1 MPVNIGPRIGIEGE
15 DEYRKQITNLVQS
28 TKTLDAQMKA
38 LEATSDKEATAQ
50 EKAAKKA
57 ELLSQK
63 QKEQEKRIE
72 ALNKM
77 VEESAKQ
84 TGENST
90 QTLKWKEALAN
101 AETELNKT
109 NTELENAQ
117 AAADGYSTEAE
128 DATGKTSEFVTE
140 LSKMEAQKTIADILG
155 QIGDKFAELGEK
167 ALDAAKELDQ
177 GYDTIIKK
185 TGASGEALADMQ
197 NIADD
202 IYGSMPSEMED
213 VGTAV
218 GEVNTR
224 FGLTGDQLKD
234 VSKTFLEFSKIT
246 DTDVNT
252 AVGSTAKILKAF
264 GGDVEDAD
272 KLLGYLAKQ
281 SQITG
286 IDTGTLM
293 SSLEQNGAVLREMGF
308 DVQESTALLA
318 SFEANGV
325 DASAAMT
332 GFKKAIAN
340 GAKEG
345 KDANTVISEMVD
357 SIQNASTDTEALA
370 IATELFG
377 TRGAV
382 VMADGIRDGRIN
394 LDDLSD
400 SLDNYGD
407 VVSSTFEETLDPWD
421 KSAVAINNVKVAGK
435 ELAGEALAAIEPLL
449 EKVVDLVQGAVKWF
463 KNLPDPV
470 KKVIGVIGL
479 LGVGAGKVAPKV
491 GSLFS
496 TIQQFKSAK
505 AIIELSK
512 LQSAAGELG
521 TSTSKAG
528 GLLNSGFLGPIGAV
542 SAASVAFV
550 AAMAAIDKAISDH
563 IEAEYG
569 LTAEEQ
575 AVIDKINESAQAYND
590 MAAARDEAVGN
601 VQAEYDYIEELA
613 REYDTLIDSN
623 GKVKEGY
630 EDRAAFILNEMSKA
644 TDQSV
649 EDIQKEIDANGSLVD
664 SIQDVIDKK
673 RAEATLSAYESSY
686 AEAVQNEK
694 QALQDLMAAQDTAA
708 ARQQA
713 YNQTQSELNGYY
725 QRRAEL
731 EAQIEQARGRGD
743 YERLTG
749 QLTALEASYDGLLAA
764 EQASKNALDEANTAV
779 QTAST
784 TYQNYN
790 NTIANYEGL
799 SAAIISGDQTKI
811 NEALTL
817 LVNNFQ
823 TAANGTEESLQKQ
836 VDDAKTYLGQMEQA
850 FAEGKIDQASLDA
863 ARKAVDAAEKE
874 LKKLKDVGKGGGDGL
889 AAGMG
894 EAESAMVN
902 RAIEFGRK
910 AVQSVAKGA
919 ETNSPSRA
927 TMRTGR
933 DIDAGLNQGMEAGK
947 GGVTTKGKEVGTAAT
962 NAVASVGTSTVSA
975 HGLAISNALGTGMTA
990 GRSGVQ
996 SSGKGVADAAYSGAT
1011 YKSSYYKDAGS
1022 SAVGDLNKGIKS
1034 EKSATG
1040 TAAGVIADETAKMQ
1054 VDSERSINW
1063 GADLVHNFATG
1074 MRQAAWDVSAAVN
1087 EVIEPINRKM
1097 KHSVPKEG
1105 PLSTELE
1112 WGGHMIDNLVK
1123 GMTDSRALR
1132 TLNDAANRVSI
1143 AAMPTMQLPAGNT
1156 TNNSLTYGDIVV
1168 NVSGANVQ
1176 NEQALAKAV
1185 SDQIFKRVKAQ
1196 KAVWA

>member
-155 QIGDKFAELGEK
+155 QIGDKFAEVGEK

-177 GYDTIIKK
+177 GYETIIKK
-185 TGASGEALADMQ
+185 TGASGDELAGMKDV
-197 NIADD
+197 ADELF
-202 IYGSMPSEMED
+202 GSMPADMAD
-213 VGTAV
+213 IGTAV

-224 FGLTGDQLKD
+224 FGLTGDELRD
-234 VSKTFLEFSKIT
+234 VSKNFLQFAKIT
-246 DTDVNT
+246 DTDVNS
-252 AVGSTAKILKAF
+252 AVGSTSKILKAY
-264 GGDVEDAD
+264 GGDIEDAD

-281 SQITG
+281 SQLTG

-382 VMADGIRDGRIN
+382 VMADGIRNGRIN

-400 SLDNYGD
+400 SLDNYGN
-407 VVSSTFEETLDPWD
+407 VVGDTFEATLDPWD

-449 EKVVDLVQGAVKWF
+449 DEIVKLVQSAVKWF
-463 KNLPDPV
+463 RNLPDPV

-479 LGVGAGKVAPKV
+479 LGVGAGKVVPKV
-491 GSLFS
+491 SSLFS

-521 TSTSKAG
+521 TGAEKAG
-528 GLLNSGFLGPIGAV
+528 GLLSSGFLGPIGMV
-542 SAASVAFV
+542 SGASVAFV
-550 AAMAAIDKAISDH
+550 AAMGAIDKAISDH

-569 LTAEEQ
+569 LTEEEQ
-575 AVIDKINESAQAYND
+575 AVIDKINEASQAYDD

-601 VQAEYDYIEELA
+601 VQAEYDRIEELA
-613 REYDTLIDSN
+613 REYDTLVDAN

-630 EDRAAFILNEMSKA
+630 EDRAAFILNEMAAA

-664 SIQDVIDKK
+664 AIQDVIDKK
-673 RAEATLSAYESSY
+673 RAEATLSAYESAY

-694 QALQDLMAAQDTAA
+694 KALQDLMDAQDVANQ
-708 ARQQA
+708 RQQA

-764 EQASKNALDEANTAV
+764 EQASKTALDQANASV
-779 QTAST
+779 QTASA
-784 TYQNYN
+784 TYEGYN

-836 VDDAKTYLGQMEQA
+836 VDDAKTYLGQMEKA

-863 ARKAVDAAEKE
+863 ARKAVAAAEKE

-889 AAGMG
+889 AKGMS
-894 EAESAMVN
+894 EAERSMVN
-902 RAIEFGRK
+902 KAIEFGRK
-910 AVQSVAKGA
+910 AVQSVANGA

-927 TMRTGR
+927 TMRTGQ
-933 DIDAGLNQGMEAGK
+933 DVDAGLVNGMEGGK
-947 GGVTTKGKEVGTAAT
+947 ALVSSKGREVGNAAT
-962 NAVASVGTSTVSA
+962 TGITTTATTGVKEYGTNLTNLVKAGLDEGKPNVTSSA
-975 HGLAISNALGTGMTA
+975 
-990 GRSGVQ
+990 Q
-996 SSGKGVADAAYSGAT
+996 GVADTANSNVKPSTSGVKESGEKLGANLST
-1011 YKSSYYKDAGS
+1011 GLTNKKE
-1022 SAVGDLNKGIKS
+1022 AVK
-1034 EKSATG
+1034 
-1040 TAAGVIADETAKMQ
+1040 TAAGALKTATEDAKTSYDTAK
-1054 VDSERSINW
+1054 SW
-1063 GADLVHNFATG
+1063 GETVGEALAKGMESKDWRVRKSSQILAD
-1074 MRQAAWDVSAAVN
+1074 AAKSNIHFSLPD
-1087 EVIEPINRKM
+1087 
-1097 KHSVPKEG
+1097 EG
-1105 PLSTELE
+1105 PLRHIGE
-1112 WGGHMIDNLVK
+1112 WGPEMVSKYAQGIESAVPKLSSLSAQMA
-1123 GMTDSRALR
+1123 RA
-1132 TLNDAANRVSI
+1132 V
-1143 AAMPTMQLPAGNT
+1143 MPTIQIPGATSTNT
-1156 TNNSLTYGDIVV
+1156 TYGDINVTV
-1168 NVSGANVQ
+1168 NGANVQ
-1176 NEQALAKAV
+1176 NDAALAKMV
-1185 SDQIFKRVKAQ
+1185 SDQIFRRVQAQ
-1196 KAVWA
+1196 KAVWS

>member
-1 MPVNIGPRIGIEGE
+1 MADDIRVRFNADASSYNSEI
-15 DEYRKQITNLVQS
+15 KKLVAQNKSLQS
-28 TKTLDAQMKA
+28 EMKKTESSFTSQMT
-38 LEATSDKEATAQ
+38 EE
-50 EKAAKKA
+50 EKAAKKKEVLNKQIEAQNEYINALNA
-57 ELLSQK
+57 EMKRLTDSEK
-63 QKEQEKRIE
+63 DTTEQELRLQDQINKADA
-72 ALNKM
+72 ALNDM
-77 VEESAKQ
+77 
-84 TGENST
+84 
-90 QTLKWKEALAN
+90 N
-101 AETELNKT
+101 AQMNAA
-109 NTELENAQ
+109 ENATNDYG
-117 AAADGYSTEAE
+117 AEAE

-155 QIGDKFAELGEK
+155 QIGDKFAKVGEK
-167 ALDAAKELDQ
+167 ALDAAKELDE

-185 TGASGEALADMQ
+185 TGASGDELAGMQ
-197 NIADD
+197 DVADELF
-202 IYGSMPSEMED
+202 GSMPAEMSD
-213 VGTAV
+213 IGTAV

-224 FGLTGDQLKD
+224 FGLTGDELRD
-234 VSKTFLEFSKIT
+234 VSKNFLQFAKIT
-246 DTDVNT
+246 DTDVNS
-252 AVGSTAKILKAF
+252 AIGSTSKILKAY
-264 GGDVEDAD
+264 GGDIEDAD

-281 SQITG
+281 SQTTG

-293 SSLEQNGAVLREMGF
+293 GSLEQNGAVLREMGF
-308 DVQESTALLA
+308 DVQESAALLA

-332 GFKKAIAN
+332 GFKRAIAN

-345 KDANTVISEMVD
+345 KDVNQVLSEMVD
-357 SIQNASTDTEALA
+357 GIQNASTDTEALA

-394 LDDLSD
+394 LNDLSD

-407 VVSSTFEETLDPWD
+407 VVSDTFEATLDPWD
-421 KSAVAINNVKVAGK
+421 KSAVAINNVKIAGK
-435 ELAGEALAAIEPLL
+435 ELAGEALAAIQPLL
-449 EKVVDLVQGAVKWF
+449 EDIVKLVQSAVKWF
-463 KNLPDPV
+463 RNLPDPV

-479 LGVGAGKVAPKV
+479 LGVGAGKVVPKV
-491 GSLFS
+491 SSLFS

-590 MAAARDEAVGN
+590 MAAARDEAVAN

-613 REYDTLIDSN
+613 REYDTLIDAN
-623 GKVKEGY
+623 GDVKEGY
-630 EDRAAFILNEMSKA
+630 EDRAAFILNELAAA

-649 EDIQKEIDANGSLVD
+649 EDIQKEIDANGSLVE

-694 QALQDLMAAQDTAA
+694 QALQDLMAAQDVANQ
-708 ARQQA
+708 RQQA
-713 YNQTQSELNGYY
+713 YNQTQAELNGYY

-764 EQASKNALDEANTAV
+764 ERASKTALDEANTAV

-836 VDDAKTYLGQMEQA
+836 VDDAKKYLGQMEKA
-850 FAEGKIDQASLDA
+850 FADGKIDEASLNA
-863 ARKAVDAAEKE
+863 AREAVKAAEKE

-889 AAGMG
+889 VKGMS
-894 EAESAMVN
+894 EAERSMVN
-902 RAIEFGRK
+902 KAIEFGRK

-919 ETNSPSRA
+919 ETNSPSKA
-927 TMRTGR
+927 TIRTGK
-933 DIDAGLNQGMEAGK
+933 DIDAGLNQGMESGK
-947 GGVTTKGKEVGTAAT
+947 GSVTTKGKEIGKAATTGITTTATTGVQGYGTSLANLVKAGLDAGESGVTSSAQGIATAANT
-962 NAVASVGTSTVSA
+962 NIKPSDSGVKAAGE
-975 HGLAISNALGTGMTA
+975 ALGTALKTGLDNKKSSVETAASGLKTATEKAKTAYDTAKGWGESVGEGLAKGMEA
-990 GRSGVQ
+990 KYGRVG
-996 SSGKGVADAAYSGAT
+996 DAALGLATKTTTKIKGKSGLNINSPS
-1011 YKSSYYKDAGS
+1011 KVMEELGKF
-1022 SAVGDLNKGIKS
+1022 AVEGF
-1034 EKSATG
+1034 
-1040 TAAGVIADETAKMQ
+1040 VIGLDNSKLVSKA
-1054 VDSERSINW
+1054 VER
-1063 GADLVHNFATG
+1063 
-1074 MRQAAWDVSAAVN
+1074 
-1087 EVIEPINRKM
+1087 
-1097 KHSVPKEG
+1097 
-1105 PLSTELE
+1105 
-1112 WGGHMIDNLVK
+1112 MI
-1123 GMTDSRALR
+1123 
-1132 TLNDAANRVSI
+1132 
-1143 AAMPTMQLPAGNT
+1143 MPTMQIPASNT
-1156 TNNSLTYGDIVV
+1156 VNHSLTYGDIVV
-1168 NVSGANVQ
+1168 NVSGANIQ

-1185 SDQIFKRVKAQ
+1185 SDQIFRRVQAQ
-1196 KAVWA
+1196 KAVW

>member
-272 KLLGYLAKQ
+272 KLLGYFAKQ
-281 SQITG
+281 SQQTG

-293 SSLEQNGAVLREMGF
+293 SSLEQNGATMREMGF
-308 DVQESTALLA
+308 DVQESAKLLA

-345 KDANTVISEMVD
+345 KDANTVIAEMVD

-370 IATELFG
+370 AATELFG
-377 TRGAV
+377 TKGAV

-505 AIIELSK
+505 AILELAK
-512 LQSAAGELG
+512 MQDAMGDMGAGAG
-521 TSTSKAG
+521 KAG
-528 GLLNSGFLGPIGAV
+528 GLFKTEFLGPFALVAG
-542 SAASVAFV
+542 ASVAFV
-550 AAMAAIDKAISDH
+550 GAMAAINDAINDH

-575 AVIDKINESAQAYND
+575 AVIDKINEASQAYDD
-590 MAAARDEAVGN
+590 MAAAREEAVGN
-601 VQAEYDYIEELA
+601 VQAEYDHIEALA
-613 REYDTLIDSN
+613 KEYDTLVDAN
-623 GKVKEGY
+623 GKVKKGY
-630 EDRAAFILNEMSKA
+630 EDRAAYILNEMSSA
-644 TDQSV
+644 TGKSI
-649 EDIQKEIDANGSLVD
+649 EEIQKEVDANGSLVAA
-664 SIQDVIDKK
+664 IQDVIDKK

-686 AEAVQNEK
+686 AEAVQNQK
-694 QALQDLMAAQDTAA
+694 TALEDLIAAQDVAKQRQQEYDAVYQQGNTYRQQRADLEAKIAA
-708 ARQQA
+708 ARDPASLQS
-713 YNQTQSELNGYY
+713 YQTQLMALDGEY
-725 QRRAEL
+725 QIYTK
-731 EAQIEQARGRGD
+731 Q
-743 YERLTG
+743 
-749 QLTALEASYDGLLAA
+749 LEASK
-764 EQASKNALDEANTAV
+764 SALDESNAAV
-779 QTAST
+779 ETAST
-784 TYQNYN
+784 LYEGYN
-790 NTIANYEGL
+790 TTIANYEGL
-799 SAAIISGDQTKI
+799 SAAIISGDQAKI
-811 NEALTL
+811 NDALTL
-817 LVNNFQ
+817 MVNGFKS
-823 TAANGTEESLQKQ
+823 ASDATEEELQKQ
-836 VDDAKTYLGQMEQA
+836 VDAAKQSLADIEKAYK
-850 FAEGKIDQASLDA
+850 EGKVDKATYQMARDA
-863 ARKAVDAAEKE
+863 VKAAEKE
-874 LKKLKDVGKGGGDGL
+874 LKKLKGVGEDTTQGL
-889 AAGMG
+889 ANGI
-894 EAESAMVN
+894 EAK
-902 RAIEFGRK
+902 RAVVERK
-910 AVQSVAKGA
+910 AKQIGLLSVQSVAAGA

-927 TMRTGR
+927 TLRTGQ
-933 DIDAGLNQGMEAGK
+933 DVDAGLVNGMEGGK
-947 GGVTTKGKEVGTAAT
+947 ALVSSKGREVGTAAT
-962 NAVASVGTSTVSA
+962 TGITTTATTGVKEYGSGLANLVASGLNDSKQGVTDAALAIANSANTNIKPSTTGVQSAGESLGSALATGLSNKKSDVETAAGGLATAIEKAKVPQSTAEGWGQAVGQGLINGMNSKLEDVGKAAESLGNKVKTKTKKPLNINSPSKVMEEIGKFA
-975 HGLAISNALGTGMTA
+975 AEGLAIGLDQPRIIT
-990 GRSGVQ
+990 
-996 SSGKGVADAAYSGAT
+996 K
-1011 YKSSYYKDAGS
+1011 
-1022 SAVGDLNKGIKS
+1022 AVEQMVSPVIQVP
-1034 EKSATG
+1034 
-1040 TAAGVIADETAKMQ
+1040 TAA
-1054 VDSERSINW
+1054 
-1063 GADLVHNFATG
+1063 
-1074 MRQAAWDVSAAVN
+1074 AA
-1087 EVIEPINRKM
+1087 
-1097 KHSVPKEG
+1097 
-1105 PLSTELE
+1105 
-1112 WGGHMIDNLVK
+1112 
-1123 GMTDSRALR
+1123 
-1132 TLNDAANRVSI
+1132 
-1143 AAMPTMQLPAGNT
+1143 
-1156 TNNSLTYGDIVV
+1156 NSLTYGDINVTV
-1168 NVSGANVQ
+1168 NGANVQ
-1176 NEQALAKAV
+1176 NDAALAKMV
-1185 SDQIFKRVKAQ
+1185 SNEIFRRVQAQ
-1196 KAVWA
+1196 KAVWS

>member
-1 MPVNIGPRIGIEGE
+1 MADDIRVRFNADASSYNNEI
-15 DEYRKQITNLVQS
+15 KKLV
-28 TKTLDAQMKA
+28 AQNKA
-38 LEATSDKEATAQ
+38 LQSEMKKTESSFTDQMSEE
-50 EKAAKKA
+50 EKAAKKK
-57 ELLSQK
+57 EVLNK
-63 QKEQEKRIE
+63 QIEAQNEYINALNAQMKKLTDSEKDTTEQELRLQDQINKADA
-72 ALNKM
+72 ALNDM
-77 VEESAKQ
+77 NAQMNAAESA
-84 TGENST
+84 
-90 QTLKWKEALAN
+90 
-101 AETELNKT
+101 T
-109 NTELENAQ
+109 NDYGA
-117 AAADGYSTEAE
+117 EAE
-128 DATGKTSEFVTE
+128 DATGKTGEFVTE

-155 QIGDKFAELGEK
+155 QIGDKFAEVGQK
-167 ALDAAKELDQ
+167 ALDAAKELDE

-185 TGASGEALADMQ
+185 TGASGEELAGMQ
-197 NIADD
+197 DVADELF
-202 IYGSMPSEMED
+202 GSMPANMAD
-213 VGTAV
+213 IGTAV

-224 FGLTGDQLKD
+224 FGLTGDELRD
-234 VSKTFLEFSKIT
+234 VSKNFLQFAKIT
-246 DTDVNT
+246 DTDVNS
-252 AVGSTAKILKAF
+252 AVGSTSKILKAY
-264 GGDVEDAD
+264 GGDIEDAD

-345 KDANTVISEMVD
+345 KDANAVISEMVD
-357 SIQNASTDTEALA
+357 GIQNASTDTEALA

-394 LDDLSD
+394 LNDLSD

-407 VVSSTFEETLDPWD
+407 VVSDTFEETLDPWD
-421 KSAVAINNVKVAGK
+421 KSAVAINNVKIAGK
-435 ELAGEALAAIEPLL
+435 ELAGEALEAIQPLL
-449 EKVVDLVQGAVKWF
+449 EDIVKLVQSAVKWF
-463 KNLPDPV
+463 RNLPDPV

-479 LGVGAGKVAPKV
+479 LGVGAGKVVPKV
-491 GSLFS
+491 SSLFS

-550 AAMAAIDKAISDH
+550 AAMAAIDNAISDH

-569 LTAEEQ
+569 LTEEEQ
-575 AVIDKINESAQAYND
+575 AVINKINEASQAYDD

-601 VQAEYDYIEELA
+601 VQAEYDRIEELA
-613 REYDTLIDSN
+613 REYDTLVDAN

-630 EDRAAFILNEMSKA
+630 EDRANYILTEMAKA
-644 TDQSV
+644 TDKSV

-664 SIQDVIDKK
+664 AIQDVIDKK
-673 RAEATLSAYESSY
+673 RAEATLSAYESAY

-694 QALQDLMAAQDTAA
+694 KALQDLMDAQDVANQ
-708 ARQQA
+708 RQQA
-713 YNQTQSELNGYY
+713 YNQTQAELNGYY
-725 QRRAEL
+725 KRRAEL

-764 EQASKNALDEANTAV
+764 EQASKTALDQANASV
-779 QTAST
+779 QTASA
-784 TYQNYN
+784 TYEGYN

-836 VDDAKTYLGQMEQA
+836 VDDAKTYLGQMEKA

-863 ARKAVDAAEKE
+863 ARKAVAAAEKE

-889 AAGMG
+889 VKGMS
-894 EAESAMVN
+894 EAERSMVN
-902 RAIEFGRK
+902 KAIEFGRK

-919 ETNSPSRA
+919 ETNSPSKA
-927 TMRTGR
+927 TIRTGK
-933 DIDAGLNQGMEAGK
+933 DIDAGLNQGMESGK
-947 GGVTTKGKEVGTAAT
+947 AGVTAKGKEVGTAAT
-962 NAVASVGTSTVSA
+962 TGITTTATTGVQGYGTSLANLVKAGLDAGKSGVTSSA
-975 HGLAISNALGTGMTA
+975 NGIATAANTNVKPSDSGVKAAGEALGTALKTGLDNKKSSVETAASGLKTATEKAKTSYDTAKGWGENVGEGLAKGMEA
-990 GRSGVQ
+990 KYGRVG
-996 SSGKGVADAAYSGAT
+996 DAALGLAT
-1011 YKSSYYKDAGS
+1011 KTKT
-1022 SAVGDLNKGIKS
+1022 K
-1034 EKSATG
+1034 
-1040 TAAGVIADETAKMQ
+1040 
-1054 VDSERSINW
+1054 
-1063 GADLVHNFATG
+1063 
-1074 MRQAAWDVSAAVN
+1074 
-1087 EVIEPINRKM
+1087 
-1097 KHSVPKEG
+1097 
-1105 PLSTELE
+1105 
-1112 WGGHMIDNLVK
+1112 VK
-1123 GMTDSRALR
+1123 GKSGLNINSPSKVMEELGKFAVEGFAIGLDDSKL
-1132 TLNDAANRVSI
+1132 VSK
-1143 AAMPTMQLPAGNT
+1143 AVERMVMPTMQIPASNT
-1156 TNNSLTYGDIVV
+1156 VNRSLTYGDIIV
-1168 NVSGANVQ
+1168 NVSGANIQ

-1185 SDQIFKRVKAQ
+1185 SDQIFRRVQAQ

>member
-1 MPVNIGPRIGIEGE
+1 MADDIRVRFNADASSYNNEI
-15 DEYRKQITNLVQS
+15 KKLV
-28 TKTLDAQMKA
+28 AQNKA
-38 LEATSDKEATAQ
+38 LQSEMKKTESSFTGQMSEE
-50 EKAAKKA
+50 EKAAKKK
-57 ELLSQK
+57 EVLNK
-63 QKEQEKRIE
+63 QIEAQNEYINALNAQMKKLTDSEKDTTEQELRLQDQINKADA
-72 ALNKM
+72 ALNDM
-77 VEESAKQ
+77 NAQMNAAESA
-84 TGENST
+84 
-90 QTLKWKEALAN
+90 
-101 AETELNKT
+101 T
-109 NTELENAQ
+109 NDYGA
-117 AAADGYSTEAE
+117 EAE
-128 DATGKTSEFVTE
+128 DATGKTGEFVTE

-155 QIGDKFAELGEK
+155 QIGDKFAEVGEK

-185 TGASGEALADMQ
+185 TGASGEELAGMKDV
-197 NIADD
+197 ADELF
-202 IYGSMPSEMED
+202 GSMPADMAD
-213 VGTAV
+213 IGTAV

-224 FGLTGDQLKD
+224 FGLTGDELRD
-234 VSKTFLEFSKIT
+234 VSKNFLQFAKIT
-246 DTDVNT
+246 DTDVNS
-252 AVGSTAKILKAF
+252 AVGSTAKILKAY
-264 GGDVEDAD
+264 GGDIEDAD

-394 LDDLSD
+394 LNDLSD
-400 SLDNYGD
+400 SLDNYGN
-407 VVSSTFEETLDPWD
+407 VVSDTFEETLDPWD
-421 KSAVAINNVKVAGK
+421 KSAVAINNVKIAGK
-435 ELAGEALAAIEPLL
+435 ELAGEALAAIQPLL
-449 EKVVDLVQGAVKWF
+449 EDIVKLVQSAVKWF
-463 KNLPDPV
+463 RNLPDPV

-479 LGVGAGKVAPKV
+479 LGVGAGKVVPKV
-491 GSLFS
+491 SSLFS

-569 LTAEEQ
+569 LTEEEQ
-575 AVIDKINESAQAYND
+575 AVIDKINEASQAYED
-590 MAAARDEAVGN
+590 MAAARDEAVGS
-601 VQAEYDYIEELA
+601 VQAEYDRIEELA
-613 REYDTLIDSN
+613 REYDTLVDAN

-630 EDRAAFILNEMSKA
+630 EDRAAFILNEMAAA

-664 SIQDVIDKK
+664 AIQDVIDKK

-686 AEAVQNEK
+686 AEAVQGEK
-694 QALQDLMAAQDTAA
+694 KALQDLMDAQDVAAQ
-708 ARQQA
+708 RQQA

-764 EQASKNALDEANTAV
+764 EQASKTALDQANASV
-779 QTAST
+779 QTASA
-784 TYQNYN
+784 TYEGYN

-799 SAAIISGDQTKI
+799 SAAIISGDQEKI

-823 TAANGTEESLQKQ
+823 SATTGTEESLQKQ
-836 VDDAKTYLGQMEQA
+836 VDDAKKYLGQMEKA
-850 FAEGKIDQASLDA
+850 FADGKIDEASLNA
-863 ARKAVDAAEKE
+863 AREAVKAAEKE

-889 AAGMG
+889 VKGMS
-894 EAESAMVN
+894 EAERSMVN
-902 RAIEFGRK
+902 KAIEFGRK

-919 ETNSPSRA
+919 ETNSPSKA
-927 TMRTGR
+927 TIRTGN
-933 DIDAGLNQGMEAGK
+933 DIDAGLNQGMESGK
-947 GGVTTKGKEVGTAAT
+947 AGVTAKGKEVGEAATTGITTTATTGVQGYGTSLANLVKAGLDAGKSGVTSSANGIATAANT
-962 NAVASVGTSTVSA
+962 NVKPSDSGVKAAGE
-975 HGLAISNALGTGMTA
+975 ALGTALKTGLDNKKSSVETAASGLKTATEKAKTSYDTAKGWGENVGEGLAKGMEA
-990 GRSGVQ
+990 KYGRVG
-996 SSGKGVADAAYSGAT
+996 DAALGLATKTKTKIKGKSGLNINSPS
-1011 YKSSYYKDAGS
+1011 KVMEELGKF
-1022 SAVGDLNKGIKS
+1022 AVEGFAIGLD
-1034 EKSATG
+1034 
-1040 TAAGVIADETAKMQ
+1040 
-1054 VDSERSINW
+1054 DSKLVSKAVERM
-1063 GADLVHNFATG
+1063 V
-1074 MRQAAWDVSAAVN
+1074 
-1087 EVIEPINRKM
+1087 
-1097 KHSVPKEG
+1097 
-1105 PLSTELE
+1105 
-1112 WGGHMIDNLVK
+1112 
-1123 GMTDSRALR
+1123 
-1132 TLNDAANRVSI
+1132 
-1143 AAMPTMQLPAGNT
+1143 MPTMQIPASNT
-1156 TNNSLTYGDIVV
+1156 VNHSLTYGDIVV
-1168 NVSGANVQ
+1168 NVSGANIQ

-1185 SDQIFKRVKAQ
+1185 SDQIFRRVQAQ
-1196 KAVWA
+1196 KAVWS

>member
-1 MPVNIGPRIGIEGE
+1 MADDIRVRFNADASSYNNEI
-15 DEYRKQITNLVQS
+15 KKLV
-28 TKTLDAQMKA
+28 AQNKA
-38 LEATSDKEATAQ
+38 LQSEMKKTESSFTDQMSEE
-50 EKAAKKA
+50 EKAAKKK
-57 ELLSQK
+57 EVLNK
-63 QKEQEKRIE
+63 QIEAQNEYINALNAQMKKLTDSEKDTTEQELRLQDQINKADA
-72 ALNKM
+72 ALNDM
-77 VEESAKQ
+77 
-84 TGENST
+84 
-90 QTLKWKEALAN
+90 N
-101 AETELNKT
+101 AQMNAA
-109 NTELENAQ
+109 ENATNDYG
-117 AAADGYSTEAE
+117 AEAE
-128 DATGKTSEFVTE
+128 DATGKTGEFVTE

-155 QIGDKFAELGEK
+155 QIGDKFAEVGQK
-167 ALDAAKELDQ
+167 ALDAAKELDE

-185 TGASGEALADMQ
+185 TGASGDELAGMQ
-197 NIADD
+197 DVADELF
-202 IYGSMPSEMED
+202 GSMPADMAD
-213 VGTAV
+213 IGTAV

-224 FGLTGDQLKD
+224 FGLTGDELRD
-234 VSKTFLEFSKIT
+234 VSKNFLQFAKIT
-246 DTDVNT
+246 DTDVNN
-252 AVGSTAKILKAF
+252 AVGSTSKILKAY
-264 GGDVEDAD
+264 GGDIEDAD

-345 KDANTVISEMVD
+345 KDANTVIAEMVD

-370 IATELFG
+370 AATELFG
-377 TRGAV
+377 TKGAV

-394 LDDLSD
+394 LNDLSD
-400 SLDNYGD
+400 SLDNYGN
-407 VVSSTFEETLDPWD
+407 VVSDTFEATLDPWD
-421 KSAVAINNVKVAGK
+421 KSAVAINNVKIAGK
-435 ELAGEALAAIEPLL
+435 ELAGEALAAIQPLL
-449 EKVVDLVQGAVKWF
+449 EDIVKLVQSAVKWF
-463 KNLPDPV
+463 RNLPDPV

-479 LGVGAGKVAPKV
+479 LGVGAGKVVPKV
-491 GSLFS
+491 SSLFS

-550 AAMAAIDKAISDH
+550 AAMAAIDNAISDH

-569 LTAEEQ
+569 LTEEEQ
-575 AVIDKINESAQAYND
+575 AVINKINEASQAYDD

-601 VQAEYDYIEELA
+601 VQAEYDRIEELA
-613 REYDTLIDSN
+613 REYDTLVDAN

-630 EDRAAFILNEMSKA
+630 EDRANYILTEMAKA
-644 TDQSV
+644 TDKSV

-664 SIQDVIDKK
+664 AIQDVIDKK
-673 RAEATLSAYESSY
+673 RAEATLSAYESAY

-694 QALQDLMAAQDTAA
+694 KALQDLMDAQDVANQ
-708 ARQQA
+708 RQQA
-713 YNQTQSELNGYY
+713 YNQTQAELNGYY

-863 ARKAVDAAEKE
+863 ARKAVAAAEKE

-889 AAGMG
+889 VKGMS
-894 EAESAMVN
+894 EAERSMVN
-902 RAIEFGRK
+902 KAIEFGRK

-919 ETNSPSRA
+919 ETNSPSKA
-927 TMRTGR
+927 TIRTGK
-933 DIDAGLNQGMEAGK
+933 DIDAGLNQGMESGK
-947 GGVTTKGKEVGTAAT
+947 AGVTAKGKEVGTAAT
-962 NAVASVGTSTVSA
+962 TGINTTATTGVQGYGTSLANLVKAGLDAGKSGVTSSA
-975 HGLAISNALGTGMTA
+975 KGIATAANTNVKPSDSGVKAAGEALGTALKTGLDNKKSSVETAASGLKTATEKAKTAYDTAKGWGENVGEGLAKGMEA
-990 GRSGVQ
+990 KYGRVG
-996 SSGKGVADAAYSGAT
+996 DAALGLAT
-1011 YKSSYYKDAGS
+1011 KTKT
-1022 SAVGDLNKGIKS
+1022 K
-1034 EKSATG
+1034 
-1040 TAAGVIADETAKMQ
+1040 
-1054 VDSERSINW
+1054 
-1063 GADLVHNFATG
+1063 
-1074 MRQAAWDVSAAVN
+1074 
-1087 EVIEPINRKM
+1087 
-1097 KHSVPKEG
+1097 
-1105 PLSTELE
+1105 
-1112 WGGHMIDNLVK
+1112 VK
-1123 GMTDSRALR
+1123 GKSGLNINSPSKVMEELGKFAVEGFAIGLDDSKL
-1132 TLNDAANRVSI
+1132 VSKAVERMI
-1143 AAMPTMQLPAGNT
+1143 MPTMQLPAGNT

-1168 NVSGANVQ
+1168 NVSGANIQ

>member
-1 MPVNIGPRIGIEGE
+1 MAADDIRVRFNADASSYNSEI
-15 DEYRKQITNLVQS
+15 KKLV
-28 TKTLDAQMKA
+28 AQNKA
-38 LEATSDKEATAQ
+38 LQSEMRKTESSFTDQMSE
-50 EKAAKKA
+50 EDKAAKKKAVLSKQIEAQNEYISALNA
-57 ELLSQK
+57 EMKKLTDSEK
-63 QKEQEKRIE
+63 DTTEQELRLQDQINKADA
-72 ALNKM
+72 ALNDM
-77 VEESAKQ
+77 
-84 TGENST
+84 
-90 QTLKWKEALAN
+90 N
-101 AETELNKT
+101 AQMNAA
-109 NTELENAQ
+109 ENATNDYG
-117 AAADGYSTEAE
+117 AEAE
-128 DATGKTSEFVTE
+128 DATGKTGEFVTE

-155 QIGDKFAELGEK
+155 QIGDKFAEVGQK
-167 ALDAAKELDQ
+167 ALDAAKELDE

-185 TGASGEALADMQ
+185 TGASGDELEGMRDVADELF
-197 NIADD
+197 
-202 IYGSMPSEMED
+202 GSMPAEMSD
-213 VGTAV
+213 IGTAV

-224 FGLTGDQLKD
+224 FGLTGDELRD
-234 VSKTFLEFSKIT
+234 VSKNFLQFAKIT
-246 DTDVNT
+246 DTDVNS
-252 AVGSTAKILKAF
+252 AVSSTSKILKAY
-264 GGDVEDAD
+264 GGDIADAD

-332 GFKKAIAN
+332 GFKRAIAN

-345 KDANTVISEMVD
+345 KDVNQVLSEMVD
-357 SIQNASTDTEALA
+357 GIQNASTDTEALA

-407 VVSSTFEETLDPWD
+407 VVSDTFEATLDPWD
-421 KSAVAINNVKVAGK
+421 KSAVAINNVKIAGK
-435 ELAGEALAAIEPLL
+435 ELAGEALAAIQPLL
-449 EKVVDLVQGAVKWF
+449 EDIVKLVQSAVKWF
-463 KNLPDPV
+463 RNLPDPV

-479 LGVGAGKVAPKV
+479 LGVGAGKVVPKV
-491 GSLFS
+491 SSLFS

-512 LQSAAGELG
+512 LQSAAGDLG
-521 TSTSKAG
+521 TGAEKAG
-528 GLLNSGFLGPIGAV
+528 GLLNSGFLGPIGMV

-550 AAMAAIDKAISDH
+550 AAMGAIDKAISDH

-569 LTAEEQ
+569 LTEEEQ
-575 AVIDKINESAQAYND
+575 AVINKINEASQAYDD
-590 MAAARDEAVGN
+590 MAAARDEAVGS
-601 VQAEYDYIEELA
+601 VQAEYDRIEELA
-613 REYDTLIDSN
+613 REYDTLVDAN

-630 EDRAAFILNEMSKA
+630 EDRANYILTEMAKA
-644 TDQSV
+644 TDKSV

-664 SIQDVIDKK
+664 AIQDVIDKK

-694 QALQDLMAAQDTAA
+694 KALQDLMDAQDVANQ
-708 ARQQA
+708 RQQA
-713 YNQTQSELNGYY
+713 YNQTQAELNGYY

-836 VDDAKTYLGQMEQA
+836 VDDAKTYLGQMEKA

-863 ARKAVDAAEKE
+863 ARKAVAAAEKE

-889 AAGMG
+889 VKGMS
-894 EAESAMVN
+894 EAERAMVN

-910 AVQSVAKGA
+910 AVQSVAEGA

-990 GRSGVQ
+990 GRSGVET
-996 SSGKGVADAAYSGAT
+996 SGKGVADAAYSGAT
-1011 YKSSYYKDAGS
+1011 YKSSYYKGAGS

-1054 VDSERSINW
+1054 VDSAQSINW
-1063 GADLVHNFATG
+1063 GANLVINFAKG
-1074 MRQAAWDVSAAVN
+1074 MNQAAWRVSDAVDN
-1087 EVIEPINRKM
+1087 VVKPINNKL

-1105 PLSTELE
+1105 PLSTEPE
-1112 WGGHMIDNLVK
+1112 WGGHLIDNLVK

-1176 NEQALAKAV
+1176 NDAALAKMV
-1185 SDQIFKRVKAQ
+1185 SDQIFRRVQAQ
-1196 KAVWA
+1196 KAVWS